1 MHERLAKVE
10 KLTLQ
15 EQIYDQLKT
24 GLMRG
29 QFSPGDVLVTRKL
42 AAEMGT
48 SVMPV
53 RDALHRLA
61 AERAL
66 VLLPNRSVAVP
77 TTTRDQFDQLTE
89 IRTRLES
96 LAAER
101 AASRIGKAEL
111 AALTD
116 LNTRMEAAIRRGDGA
131 TVLETNMALHLEV
144 YRAADAEILLGNIE
158 SLWLRFGP
166 LLVVPLYRR
175 SEVFD
180 QGAVHHRDLIAALA
194 ARDPAAAGRAV
205 RADIEQAAKWY
216 ARHRPFDDAAAR
228 EPERAMSGARP

>member
-42 AAEMGT
+42 AEEMGT

-77 TTTRDQFDQLTE
+77 TTTREPKRCT
-89 IRTRLES
+89 
-96 LAAER
+96 
-101 AASRIGKAEL
+101 SRPAPS
-111 AALTD
+111 AMRPT
-116 LNTRMEAAIRRGDGA
+116 NTSQA
-131 TVLETNMALHLEV
+131 
-144 YRAADAEILLGNIE
+144 GN
-158 SLWLRFGP
+158 
-166 LLVVPLYRR
+166 
-175 SEVFD
+175 SE
-180 QGAVHHRDLIAALA
+180 
-194 ARDPAAAGRAV
+194 P
-205 RADIEQAAKWY
+205 
-216 ARHRPFDDAAAR
+216 
-228 EPERAMSGARP
+228 

>member
-10 KLTLQ
+10 KFTLQ
-15 EQIYDQLKT
+15 EQIYEQLKT

-29 QFSPGDVLVTRKL
+29 RFSPGDVLVTRKL
-42 AAEMGT
+42 AEEMGT

-53 RDALHRLA
+53 RDALQRLA

-66 VLLPNRSVAVP
+66 ILLPNRSVAVP

-101 AASRIGKAEL
+101 AASRIDKAEL
-111 AALTD
+111 AALVD
-116 LNTRMEAAIRRGDGA
+116 LNMRMEEAILQSDGS
-131 TVLETNMALHLEV
+131 TVLETNMALHLKV
-144 YRAADAEILLGNIE
+144 YKAADAEILLGTIE

-175 SEVFD
+175 SEMFD

-194 ARDPAAAGRAV
+194 ARDPAAASRAV
-205 RADIEQAAKWY
+205 RADIEQAARWY
-216 ARHRPFDDAAAR
+216 AKHQPFGDPVA
-228 EPERAMSGARP
+228 PGA